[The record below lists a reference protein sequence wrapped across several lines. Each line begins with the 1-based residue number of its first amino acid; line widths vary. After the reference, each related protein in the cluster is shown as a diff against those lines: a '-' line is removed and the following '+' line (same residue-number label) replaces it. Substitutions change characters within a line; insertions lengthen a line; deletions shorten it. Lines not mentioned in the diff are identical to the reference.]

1 MKIDLTKLSLR
12 ELITLGGQDFYKA
25 ITSQNDIMLYL
36 QQVCNKV
43 CEENGICTFPTL
55 STKNLRPEY
64 MGITLI
70 DNIYINSKFL
80 NLFEIFKALKN
91 SHFIFMLLITVIHET
106 RHFLQ
111 YKNEYA
117 KRASKRK

>member
-43 CEENGICTFPTL
+43 CEEMVLAPFQHSQQKICVP
-55 STKNLRPEY
+55 STW
-64 MGITLI
+64 
-70 DNIYINSKFL
+70 
-80 NLFEIFKALKN
+80 A
-91 SHFIFMLLITVIHET
+91 SH
-106 RHFLQ
+106 
-111 YKNEYA
+111 
-117 KRASKRK
+117 